1 MVLGPGPMYP
11 LILALIAGYALLIA
25 MSARWGPWLPVQIAI
40 FMFCVLSL
48 FSVLGRALYERRHP
62 PGLETRPSSRANA
75 LAQHLSP

>member
-48 FSVLGRALYERRHP
+48 FSVLGGALYERRHP